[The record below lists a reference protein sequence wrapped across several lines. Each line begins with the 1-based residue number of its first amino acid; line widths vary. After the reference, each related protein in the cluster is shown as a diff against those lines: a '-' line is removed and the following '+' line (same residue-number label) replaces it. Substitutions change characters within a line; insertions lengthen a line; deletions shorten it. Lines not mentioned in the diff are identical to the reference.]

1 MSITLHP
8 TISHSE
14 AQHIAGLLD
23 CQVIPNPR
31 SPGDYIITPRV
42 VRHDHRNNVV
52 NFRQPA
58 PEQPVDFPRVK

>member
-14 AQHIAGLLD
+14 AQHIARLLD
-23 CQVIPNPR
+23 CQIIPNPR
-31 SPGDYIITPRV
+31 NPGDYIITPRI

-52 NFRQPA
+52 NFRM
-58 PEQPVDFPRVK
+58 PVSPVVFPRIEK